1 MNCPPYEL
9 IFIALIA
16 SMIRWYAWLYKVQPA
31 FLRVLFSGK
40 IFVVLLR
47 CGSACKFC
55 WRILWENDFGYDVIV
70 GYLRLSHTL
79 DVSSPNADYSS
90 RLLSGKMSG
99 SSLVL
104 RVKLPKTIRTTR
116 ASLGRR
122 PSRSSRLAPNPFPR
136 CRVVLLRFE
145 DS

>member
-1 MNCPPYEL
+1 MNCQPYEL

-40 IFVVLLR
+40 IFVFYFGVDLLVNLLTNTL
-47 CGSACKFC
+47 GKWF
-55 WRILWENDFGYDVIV
+55 WLWCHRGISPS
-70 GYLRLSHTL
+70 LSHTWCFQ
-79 DVSSPNADYSS
+79 SKC
-90 RLLSGKMSG
+90 RLFQQTLVRKNVRV
-99 SSLVL
+99 SLVL